1 MPFNEQYFI
10 AFGSFGENQL
20 HIKADKKTFNRDYGL
35 VKLDEGGAPLFFKNA
50 FAEKDK
56 KRGVKKPISD
66 VLFDGASLLISD
78 SLREKLKFYD
88 ISGLQIYPAV
98 YIDDDQHWHEDRWF
112 MNFYQEVDCFD
123 RKLSIIEIDDEDEE
137 DDDADVIKYHLDP
150 LILDEIPEEKR
161 LMLKM
166 GGATVDYVFVHQKIV
181 DLFSTC
187 QVNGVRFL
195 KVSEFEEG
203 DQY

>member
-1 MPFNEQYFI
+1 M
-10 AFGSFGENQL
+10 
-20 HIKADKKTFNRDYGL
+20 
-35 VKLDEGGAPLFFKNA
+35 
-50 FAEKDK
+50 
-56 KRGVKKPISD
+56 
-66 VLFDGASLLISD
+66 LFDGTSLLISD

-123 RKLSIIEIDDEDEE
+123 RKLSTIEIEEEEEEDD

-150 LILDEIPEEKR
+150 LILNEIPEEKR
-161 LMLKM
+161 WMFKM
-166 GGATVDYVFVHQKIV
+166 GGATVDYMFIHQKIA

-187 QVNGVRFL
+187 QANGVIFL
-195 KVSEFEEG
+195 KVSEFKEG
-203 DQY
+203 DQFTQ